1 MRPPPPALIAATAR
15 GGGRP
20 GRRTAAARGAGV
32 HPELSVIAGAPP
44 VEERIMLTS
53 SLRGWLLPRTA
64 TREARVPRPVRRPTR
79 ARLGLDRLEARDV
92 PSSSI
97 PLNGFTWTPIGPS
110 PIAVGQGPGGLPST
124 GRLNGVAVDPPNTAP
139 NPAFPSDPN
148 TVYVASDF
156 AGVWRTTDG
165 GATWSP
171 QTDYQGGET
180 TAIAEVNRGTNAQ
193 GQPLD

>member
-64 TREARVPRPVRRPTR
+64 TREARVPRPGDRRSVRTPRPNR

-110 PIAVGQGPGGLPST
+110 PIADGQSPGNPTST
-124 GRLNGVAVDPPNTAP
+124 GRLNGVAFDPVVVPGRSYP
-139 NPAFPSDPN
+139 FPFDAN
-148 TVYVASDF
+148 NIYVAADTS
-156 AGVWRTTDG
+156 GVWHTYD
-165 GATWSP
+165 A
-171 QTDYQGGET
+171 
-180 TAIAEVNRGTNAQ
+180 
-193 GQPLD
+193 